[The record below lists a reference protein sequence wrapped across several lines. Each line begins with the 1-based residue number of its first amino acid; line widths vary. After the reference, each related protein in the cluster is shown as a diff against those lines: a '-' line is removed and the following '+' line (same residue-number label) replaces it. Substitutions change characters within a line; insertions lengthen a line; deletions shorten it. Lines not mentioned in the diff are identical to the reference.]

1 MISKITVPLFLALL
15 CGADAHSA
23 TTRAADVKSHSAR
36 VGDKNAPIYG
46 KECSIYIL
54 ENSDWHHKTLPQILC
69 GGYQNEMI
77 IYLLNKDLED
87 NPCQMALDSVGFESA
102 ISEINEFHFEE
113 CIAIVDADLRAALKE
128 KIVRRDSP
136 RHGRAHSV
144 HTRAKEDVGTSF
156 FSEACTSSV
165 LDDIGDNWHQ
175 EDLPL
180 KLCSG
185 YHSEMMYFLAKP
197 SEETGGSP
205 CQDALDGAEIDPALD
220 FITMFRFEDC
230 IAEVDKEMDAMV
242 ADSYGLVGS
251 HHGEGRRPWY
261 CIFGICGE
269 GEEGAERP

>member
-36 VGDKNAPIYG
+36 VGDENATIYG
-46 KECSIYIL
+46 EECSIYIL

-77 IYLLNKDLED
+77 IYLVNEELED

-102 ISEINEFHFEE
+102 ISTINEFHFEE
-113 CIAIVDADLRAALKE
+113 CIAIVDADLKAALNE
-128 KIVRRDSP
+128 KIVPGDSP

-144 HTRAKEDVGTSF
+144 HTRAQEDVGTSF

-165 LDDIGDNWHQ
+165 LDDIGYNWHQ

-185 YHSEMMYFLAKP
+185 YHNEMMYFLAKP
-197 SEETGGSP
+197 SEDTGGSP
-205 CQDALDGAEIDPALD
+205 CQDALDGVEIDPAID

-242 ADSYGLVGS
+242 GESYGLAVS
-251 HHGEGRRPWY
+251 NHAEGRGFSW
-261 CIFGICGE
+261 CMLFFSCASE
-269 GEEGAERP
+269 QH